1 MYVAS
6 TNGIHVYG
14 LNKSKP
20 TIIHEKTYLNGIEV
34 LDIAFDN
41 EKRIWAGTNQ
51 NGLYIVDGDNA
62 EKINILKNKANLQ
75 TIRSIAFDNNNL
87 AIIASE
93 GDGLIIIDESLK
105 LIKKYLTSQI
115 TKTL

>member
-20 TIIHEKTYLNGIEV
+20 TIIHETYLNGIEV

-41 EKRIWAGTNQ
+41 EKRMGGTNQ

-62 EKINILKNKANLQ
+62 EKIIILKNEANLQ

-87 AIIASE
+87 AIIASGE
-93 GDGLIIIDESLK
+93 MA
-105 LIKKYLTSQI
+105 
-115 TKTL
+115 

>member
-6 TNGIHVYG
+6 TNGIDVYG

-20 TIIHEKTYLNGIEV
+20 TIIYENTYLNGIEV
-34 LDIAFDN
+34 LDIAFDS

-51 NGLYIVDGDNA
+51 NGLYIVDGDNS
-62 EKINILKNKANLQ
+62 EKISLLKNEANLQ

-87 AIIASE
+87 AIIESE
-93 GDGLIIIDESLK
+93 EDGLIIIDESLK
-105 LIKKYLTSQI
+105 L
-115 TKTL
+115 